1 MEEQQG
7 PFKIWR
13 NPGDGDEPPKYM
25 GDAYAPVG
33 HLCLQARDLRSL
45 GFPPGNYTILVP
57 ESLTFLYDMPKW
69 DTLEVSS

>member
-1 MEEQQG
+1 M
-7 PFKIWR
+7 
-13 NPGDGDEPPKYM
+13 PGTHLSDVSAWLACG
-25 GDAYAPVG
+25 VG